1 MSGTINKVILIGHT
15 GDDVKVHYFENGN
28 CIGRF
33 PLATNETY
41 TNRNG
46 ERVNNVEWH
55 NIVVNN
61 KVAQIF
67 EKYVKKGDRLYIEG
81 RIRTRKW
88 TDNNGVDR
96 YSTEIFCREFAFL
109 TPKESGVQNP
119 IQPSTAF
126 HVNEE
131 SSTQDDSDMGE
142 GSVPF

>member
-15 GDDVKVHYFENGN
+15 GDDVKMHYFENGN

-41 TNRNG
+41 TTRNG

-55 NIVVNN
+55 NIVVHN

-81 RIRTRKW
+81 RIRTQKW
-88 TDNNGVDR
+88 TDNNGIDR
-96 YSTEIFCREFAFL
+96 YSTEIVCREFAFL
-109 TPKESGVQNP
+109 TPKEKGMQEPSQTYSGF
-119 IQPSTAF
+119 S
-126 HVNEE
+126 VNEPNANYDSE
-131 SSTQDDSDMGE
+131 KGDD
-142 GSVPF
+142 SVPF